1 MFKRLFPII
10 FALILLGAHFSR
22 NNNDIL
28 AIICVLLPFLLF
40 IKRMWVIYLLQT
52 IAYLGGVI
60 WAYTTY
66 SLVVGRLSEGQ
77 PWLRLLII
85 LAVVALFTIWSAYWV
100 KSPAVKEKYK

>member
-40 IKRMWVIYLLQT
+40 IKRIWVIYLLQT

-60 WAYTTY
+60 WAFATYT
-66 SLVVGRLSEGQ
+66 LVVGRLSEGQ

-85 LAVVALFTIWSAYWV
+85 LAVVALFTIWSAYWA
-100 KSPAVKEKYK
+100 KGPAVKEKYK